1 MSDLEL
7 NCILFQKFVIAIQSI
22 YEAGILTSISLSRI
36 KTQQEE
42 QVNFLQHTVLFLSYI
57 WVVLFSVE

>member
-7 NCILFQKFVIAIQSI
+7 FVIAIQSI
-22 YEAGILTSISLSRI
+22 YEGGILTSISLNRI

-42 QVNFLQHTVLFLSYI
+42 QVNFLRHTVLFLSYI